1 MLMKEQPPL
10 FPELPDVSGDSRD
23 DSRPGEGVARVRS
36 PVRNQLELRPIDLE
50 ATLGPEHPARAVWAF
65 VEGLDLSALYA
76 RIAAVEGH
84 AGRAAID
91 PRLLVA
97 LWLYATTDAVGS
109 ARALARLC
117 ESHDAYRWLCG
128 GVSVNYHTLA
138 DFRVGHVELLDAL
151 LTRGVAALMHAG
163 LVKLERVAQDGMR
176 VRASAGAA
184 SFRRR
189 ATLNKCLRQARSQV
203 ERLRRE
209 LDEDPGASTRRE
221 HAARKRAAEERERRV
236 TRALEQLAEVERRA
250 RKPRAKKDTES
261 DEEHARRTEPRA
273 SSTDPEARVMKMADG
288 GFRPAYNLQFA
299 TDTAAQVIT
308 GVELDNSGGDMAQMT
323 PMLDQLERRY
333 EQLPEEML
341 VDGGFANREA
351 IDAAAQRAVTVYAPV
366 PRPKDRDRDPHV
378 PRPGDAPGVAAWR
391 ERMGTE
397 QARDI
402 YRERA
407 ATAECVNA
415 IARNRGLRQFGVR
428 GRTKAR
434 AVALWYA
441 IAHNMMRAL
450 TLQNL
455 AAAPSPP

>member
-1 MLMKEQPPL
+1 MVENGL
-10 FPELPDVSGDSRD
+10 FEDLPESKR
-23 DSRPGEGVARVRS
+23 EGLAKVAGAPRLRE
-36 PVRNQLELRPIDLE
+36 PVRDQVELRAVDLE
-50 ATLGPEHPARAVWAF
+50 ALLGADHPARMIWSYVS
-65 VEGLDLSALYA
+65 GLDLRELEEGVRA
-76 RIAAVEGH
+76 RAHTPGQAPVS
-84 AGRAAID
+84 
-91 PRLLVA
+91 PRLLLA
-97 LWLYATTDAVGS
+97 LWLYATSDGVGS
-109 ARALARLC
+109 ARALAQLC
-117 ESHDAYRWLCG
+117 TSHDAYRWLCG
-128 GVSVNYHTLA
+128 GVSVNYHGLS
-138 DFRVGHVELLDAL
+138 DFRVGQGALLDRL
-151 LTRGVAALMHAG
+151 LSEHLASLSVAGVIDLDE
-163 LVKLERVAQDGMR
+163 VVQDGVR
-176 VRASAGAA
+176 VRAAAGAGSYRRRRTLKKELRKA
-184 SFRRR
+184 HRLVARLAREREADPDAGNRRRR
-189 ATLNKCLRQARSQV
+189 AAA
-203 ERLRRE
+203 ER
-209 LDEDPGASTRRE
+209 
-221 HAARKRAAEERERRV
+221 AARERAQRVQAALAKLEEIEAERERRSK
-236 TRALEQLAEVERRA
+236 TNKKEV
-250 RKPRAKKDTES
+250 AKQK
-261 DEEHARRTEPRA
+261 EPRA
-273 SSTDPEARVMKMADG
+273 STTDAEARVMKMADG